1 MSAAVTR
8 ANNLESGTTE
18 LTHPSNSDTPVELG
32 ARPVIT
38 KAAGVN
44 LGSISEHGMTPLMRA
59 ACDGSAGTV
68 QALLDLGANVNAKR
82 FDGFNALSLAAFFG
96 HIHVVWL
103 LLEKGADPAETSR
116 SQTLPE
122 MWAEARGFVDIGD
135 ILREARSTKQVE
147 SSHARTAVIDEPARF
162 SRPTDEEPQHAPQP
176 PLIPKPEPSAVIDE
190 QARFSRPT
198 EEEPQHA
205 PQPRVIPKQPAQP
218 PVIPQQAEPSPVIPK
233 HAEQSPVIPQQA
245 EPSPV
250 IPKHAEQPPDT
261 SKAQPTSRMLP
272 EITDPPPLTV
282 PAFHPGSV
290 FVARVTSSRWNLLAL
305 TLVVLLV
312 CGGAAG
318 LLIPRIRTL
327 LPTVRNEA
335 ATTTTNLPPDSSKS
349 SLGSAPNVSPAV
361 ETQAA
366 TTESTTKTAPDLSE
380 ENAGATTAVTAANT
394 DDPTDRVVSTDSTEG
409 SAGSRWR
416 AYSRSSATSMVSEPS
431 QNNREFSAATSVS
444 SSEANPRR
452 KGASSIVKSRQKSE
466 TEEDP
471 KPAPITVEM
480 SPRSSV
486 LTPAR
491 NAKEVSGS
499 QPPPLGIISNKP
511 KPKVIQWP

>member
-1 MSAAVTR
+1 MSAALTR
-8 ANNLESGTTE
+8 AKNLESGTTE
-18 LTHPSNSDTPVELG
+18 LTHPSKSDSPVELG

-38 KAAGVN
+38 KAAGVD

-103 LLEKGADPAETSR
+103 LLENGADAAETSR

-122 MWAEARGFVDIGD
+122 MWAEARGFLDIGD

-147 SSHARTAVIDEPARF
+147 SSRARTAVIDEPARF
-162 SRPTDEEPQHAPQP
+162 SRPTEEEPQQAPQP
-176 PLIPKPEPSAVIDE
+176 PLIPKPEPTTVIDE
-190 QARFSRPT
+190 PARFSRPA
-198 EEEPQHA
+198 EEVSQHVE
-205 PQPRVIPKQPAQP
+205 QPRVIPKQPEQP
-218 PVIPQQAEPSPVIPK
+218 PVIPLQAEPSP
-233 HAEQSPVIPQQA
+233 ETPQ
-245 EPSPV
+245 
-250 IPKHAEQPPDT
+250 HAEQPPDT
-261 SKAQPTSRMLP
+261 SKPQPTSRMLP
-272 EITDPPPLTV
+272 EIIDPPPLRV

-290 FVARVTSSRWNLLAL
+290 FVARITSSRWNLLAL

-318 LLIPRIRTL
+318 LLIPRIRKS
-327 LPTVRNEA
+327 LPPVRNEA
-335 ATTTTNLPPDSSKS
+335 ATTTTNLPPDSDNS

-366 TTESTTKTAPDLSE
+366 TTESTTTTASDHNE
-380 ENAGATTAVTAANT
+380 ENAGATTAVTTPNT
-394 DDPTDRVVSTDSTEG
+394 DHPTDRVVSTDSTEG

-416 AYSRSSATSMVSEPS
+416 GYSRSSATKMVSEPS
-431 QNNREFSAATSVS
+431 QNNREFSATTSVS
-444 SSEANPRR
+444 NSEANPRR
-452 KGASSIVKSRQKSE
+452 KGASSIEKSRQKSV
-466 TEEDP
+466 TEEEP

-480 SPRSSV
+480 SSRGSV

-499 QPPPLGIISNKP
+499 QPPPLGIISDKP
-511 KPKVIQWP
+511 RPKVIQWP